1 MQQQSSS
8 MSAKNLLV
16 SIFKYSIATWVNFLI
31 YGLSLLLSA
40 WFISAEV
47 YGQVDIFISTSTLFM
62 NICILGLDQ
71 SFIRFFNEPPEPLDK
86 QHLFGACFGLS
97 AVALA
102 VTCLVSCIYI
112 PQQVLGIF
120 FSRPLDNIYLALL
133 FLKSGIYVVRNAVRI
148 SGSGLSAGLC
158 PVLRSMRCS
167 LLHGPACLCSFR
179 GVSGRLSW
187 SRSS

>member
-16 SIFKYSIATWVNFLI
+16 SIFKYSIATWVNFVI

-102 VTCLVSCIYI
+102 VTCLVSCIFF

-133 FLKSGIYVVRNAVRI
+133 FLNAFM
-148 SGSGLSAGLC
+148 
-158 PVLRSMRCS
+158 SMIGRYINILYRMDGNNRC
-167 LLHGPACLCSFR
+167 
-179 GVSGRLSW
+179 RLDYSW
-187 SRSS
+187 R